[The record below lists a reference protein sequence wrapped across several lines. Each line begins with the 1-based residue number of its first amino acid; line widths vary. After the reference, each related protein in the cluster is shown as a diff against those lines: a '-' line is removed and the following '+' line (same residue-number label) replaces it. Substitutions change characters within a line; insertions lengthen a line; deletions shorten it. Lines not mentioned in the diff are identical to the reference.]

1 MGPAIA
7 TQIILDSKLREEYDL
22 VHVDTNVHKSIQ
34 TMGKWSVKKIWQNI
48 AIYLR
53 FLSVIWKE
61 KPDLIIIPI
70 SQSTLGF
77 LKDAFFILLSGRLN
91 LSRRTIIQLRG
102 SNIKNWLA
110 ASSWMTQRFVS
121 FTIRSADGVIVLG
134 EKLKYL
140 FADYFPKEQIYVV
153 PNGANYPLTSK
164 RRPQGQTQGQT
175 QGQNPVRI
183 LYLANLQPSK
193 GIEDFVEA
201 VHGLSKRYNNQIVVD
216 VVGQWRD
223 EATRLRCLDM
233 LKQSS
238 LPITFHGKAVGKD
251 KYRFLEH
258 ADLFVFVPR
267 APEGHPWVIVEAMAA
282 GLPIVSTD
290 QGAITESVLHGINGF
305 IVQPNNPRQLA
316 EHIEKL
322 ILSPELRSKFS
333 SASKAHYLDQFTEEK
348 MVKKLS
354 TVFDTVINGQLSP
367 A

>member
-1 MGPAIA
+1 MANYLHHIWGPAIA
-7 TQIILDSKLREEYDL
+7 TQIILDSKLHEEYNL
-22 VHVDTNVHKSIQ
+22 IHVDTNVHKSIQ

-53 FLSVIWKE
+53 FFSVILKE

-77 LKDAFFILLSGRLN
+77 LKDAVFILLSGRLN
-91 LSRRTIIQLRG
+91 LCRKTIIQLRG

-110 ASSWMTQRFVS
+110 ESSWMTNKFVS
-121 FTIRSADGVIVLG
+121 FTVRSADGVIVLG

-140 FADYFPKEQIYVV
+140 FSDFFPNEQIYVV

-164 RRPQGQTQGQT
+164 RSPQGQR
-175 QGQNPVRI
+175 PVRI

-201 VHGLSKRYNNQIVVD
+201 VQALSKRYDNRFVVD

-223 EATRLRCLDM
+223 EATRLRCLKIM
-233 LKQSS
+233 QKAS
-238 LPITFHGKAVGKD
+238 LPITFHGKAIGKD

-258 ADLFVFVPR
+258 ADVFVFVPR

-282 GLPIVSTD
+282 GLPIISTD

-316 EHIEKL
+316 DHIEKL

-348 MVKKLS
+348 MVQKLS
-354 TVFDTVINGQLSP
+354 TVFDTVINSQLSP